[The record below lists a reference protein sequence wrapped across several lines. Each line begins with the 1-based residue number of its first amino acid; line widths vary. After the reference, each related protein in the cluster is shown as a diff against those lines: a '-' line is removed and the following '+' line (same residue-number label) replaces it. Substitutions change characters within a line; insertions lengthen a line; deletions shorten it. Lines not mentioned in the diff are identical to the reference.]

1 MAVIV
6 KCNPKTN
13 IVDWVEQLLAFAG
26 SGTYSKRDENTLV
39 YNVSAFHAGLCCQ
52 LAESAAKAYSDELK
66 KQNPNMRKMRV
77 SSLIKCVLE

>member
-13 IVDWVEQLLAFAG
+13 VVDWVEQMLAFAG

-39 YNVSAFHAGLCCQ
+39 YNVSAFHAGLCRQ
-52 LAESAAKAYSDELK
+52 LAENAAKAYSEELK

-77 SSLIKCVLE
+77 SSLVECIFE